1 MRRKLISL
9 LLLSLVSSVL
19 IIALLVAGYY
29 ALVRRDLIRQ
39 SREETRLRLEDTGMN
54 VDRELRRDL
63 ESAGV
68 LANYGNMLSDFMDA
82 PAEDRLDRR
91 DDVRFLLSMQL
102 DTQPGLKYI
111 CLYTVTGSRMFISSE
126 ALPNISRAAAR
137 EVATR
142 VAEDYRLSEDP
153 GRTRFSSV
161 YATQDG
167 AYYSIIAPV
176 RQSAGNRYL
185 GSLILLYDGASF
197 RNLLTTRSGLP
208 YIVSDGELLL
218 TASNPEIEEAWRD
231 GLTQMETVQLSVSGW
246 EMSTTMFVPE
256 LRYLLRTLLQACWA
270 AVAITMTAFAVLI
283 VFQYRRIVKPVV
295 SITDRVAEIE
305 RDPQKEM
312 DLHFGVA
319 EYDALSES
327 ISAMI
332 HYRQRT
338 HDEMMQIRTDAYE
351 GQISFLQS
359 QINPHFLY
367 NSFESIRGMAGRG
380 MMEETRRTVSCI
392 AAVYRYCSKGGPYA
406 MLRDECEC
414 AENYSTAMNMCYGSA
429 YQIEIR
435 PDAGTEERIVPR
447 MMLQPLIENAVI
459 HGFRR
464 AGKSTGH
471 IWVTASVENDILTL
485 RVTDDGVGLTQ
496 EQADYWNNSW
506 ESAKDVENAHIG
518 LPNVLRR
525 VHLLYGDRATVNFGR
540 GPEDT
545 GLEITF
551 VFRPESASTVLNK

>member
-9 LLLSLVSSVL
+9 LLMSLVSSVL

-91 DDVRFLLSMQL
+91 DAVRFLLSMQL

-185 GSLILLYDGASF
+185 GSMILLYDGASF

-218 TASNPEIEEAWRD
+218 TASNSEIEETWRD
-231 GLTQMETVQLSVSGW
+231 GLTKWKRSS
-246 EMSTTMFVPE
+246 
-256 LRYLLRTLLQACWA
+256 
-270 AVAITMTAFAVLI
+270 
-283 VFQYRRIVKPVV
+283 YRFP
-295 SITDRVAEIE
+295 
-305 RDPQKEM
+305 
-312 DLHFGVA
+312 
-319 EYDALSES
+319 
-327 ISAMI
+327 
-332 HYRQRT
+332 
-338 HDEMMQIRTDAYE
+338 
-351 GQISFLQS
+351 
-359 QINPHFLY
+359 
-367 NSFESIRGMAGRG
+367 
-380 MMEETRRTVSCI
+380 
-392 AAVYRYCSKGGPYA
+392 
-406 MLRDECEC
+406 
-414 AENYSTAMNMCYGSA
+414 
-429 YQIEIR
+429 
-435 PDAGTEERIVPR
+435 
-447 MMLQPLIENAVI
+447 
-459 HGFRR
+459 
-464 AGKSTGH
+464 AGK
-471 IWVTASVENDILTL
+471 
-485 RVTDDGVGLTQ
+485 
-496 EQADYWNNSW
+496 
-506 ESAKDVENAHIG
+506 
-518 LPNVLRR
+518 
-525 VHLLYGDRATVNFGR
+525 
-540 GPEDT
+540 
-545 GLEITF
+545 
-551 VFRPESASTVLNK
+551 